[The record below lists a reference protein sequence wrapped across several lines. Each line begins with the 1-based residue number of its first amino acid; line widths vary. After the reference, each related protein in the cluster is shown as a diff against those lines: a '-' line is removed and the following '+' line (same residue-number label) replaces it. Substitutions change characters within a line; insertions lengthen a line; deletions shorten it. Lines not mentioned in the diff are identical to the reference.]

1 MARTPRLLYVAT
13 EDWFFCSHFLPMAR
27 AARDAGFDV
36 AVACRV
42 RDKGA
47 AITAEGFR
55 LLPVEAER
63 GRMAPVAVWRNLQA
77 LAALMRAEAPDI
89 VHLIALRP
97 IVLGGLAA
105 RLAGVRRLVGA
116 VTGLGPLG
124 GRPALPWRAAR
135 AGIRLLLRHV
145 IGGPG
150 TVYLFEN
157 RDDPPTL
164 GLDPSDPRTVAIV
177 NGPGIDPGAYPATAM
192 PPANPLRTAMVSR
205 MLWSKGVD
213 VAVMGVRIARARGA
227 NVTLSLYG
235 APDPANRTSI
245 DLPTLETWGRES
257 GIFWRGPTTEVAAV
271 WRQHHV
277 AILPS
282 HGEGMP
288 RMLVEAACCGRAL
301 VATDVSGCRSLVQ
314 DGINGALIARDDAD
328 ALADRLVAM
337 AADPD
342 GVARMGA
349 AARATIVD
357 GYTEAQVGS
366 TVVTLYRSLLDRP
379 L

>member
-1 MARTPRLLYVAT
+1 
-13 EDWFFCSHFLPMAR
+13 
-27 AARDAGFDV
+27 
-36 AVACRV
+36 
-42 RDKGA
+42 
-47 AITAEGFR
+47 
-55 LLPVEAER
+55 
-63 GRMAPVAVWRNLQA
+63 
-77 LAALMRAEAPDI
+77 
-89 VHLIALRP
+89 
-97 IVLGGLAA
+97 
-105 RLAGVRRLVGA
+105 
-116 VTGLGPLG
+116 
-124 GRPALPWRAAR
+124 
-135 AGIRLLLRHV
+135 
-145 IGGPG
+145 
-150 TVYLFEN
+150 
-157 RDDPPTL
+157 
-164 GLDPSDPRTVAIV
+164 
-177 NGPGIDPGAYPATAM
+177 
-192 PPANPLRTAMVSR
+192 

-245 DLPTLETWGRES
+245 DLPTLETWGRER
-257 GIFWRGPTTEVAAV
+257 GIFWRGPTTDVATV
-271 WRQHHV
+271 WRQHHI

-301 VATDVSGCRSLVQ
+301 LATDVSGCRSLVQ

-328 ALADRLVAM
+328 ALANRLVAM

-349 AARATIVD
+349 AARATVLD

-366 TVVTLYRSLLDRP
+366 TVVALYRSLLDRP